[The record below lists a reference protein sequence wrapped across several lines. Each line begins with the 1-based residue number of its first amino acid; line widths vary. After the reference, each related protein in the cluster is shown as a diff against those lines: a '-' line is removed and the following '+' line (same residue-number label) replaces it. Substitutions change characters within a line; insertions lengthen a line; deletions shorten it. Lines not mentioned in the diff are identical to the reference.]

1 MSRINNP
8 YDNATAESFME
19 THKQEE
25 VDGRDYRNVAA
36 ARGSISHFYKES
48 TTGNAS
54 IPPSAV
60 DARRVQSRLAAREN
74 KEFFGA

>member
-1 MSRINNP
+1 MSRINNS

-36 ARGSISHFYKES
+36 ARGSISHFHEEVYNGERIYS
-48 TTGNAS
+48 ALGCR
-54 IPPSAV
+54 PPSRSKPAG
-60 DARRVQSRLAAREN
+60 RP
-74 KEFFGA
+74 